1 MSRPTSAGP
10 VSLKEAFAGLGTA
23 RGRQDPYP
31 LYEAIRTHGAAA
43 WLKPGRLVVTGYEE
57 CDRALRD
64 TRLHVQ
70 DAAGYDATSPGW
82 RDHSSL
88 RAFTS
93 SMLYSN
99 PPDHTRLRAV
109 AGFAFTPPKIRQL
122 RSVVEEM
129 ADRLLDRMARIGADG
144 SPVDLI
150 AEYASRL
157 PVAVIS
163 AMLGFPEEDQV
174 WFRDMAS
181 TVAVSTDGFGD
192 PAALE
197 RADRAMDDMTA
208 YFTDLVDR
216 RRRDPRD
223 DLVTLLTR
231 THDDDPRRLDHDE
244 LMGTLM
250 VLLTAGFETTS
261 FLIGHGAMLA
271 MERPSLAGRLR
282 AEPDFAPAYV
292 EEILRFEPPVHVTS
306 RWAAAD
312 TELLGTPVPAGSRL
326 TLVLA
331 AANRDP
337 RRFADPARFDPDR
350 PDNRPLS
357 FGAGGHFCLGAP
369 LARLEAALALPRL
382 FARFPG
388 LAATAPPVYRD
399 RWVVRGLDTF
409 PVAVAA

>member
-1 MSRPTSAGP
+1 MSRPASAGV
-10 VSLKEAFAGLGTA
+10 VSVKEAFAELGTV
-23 RGRQDPYP
+23 RGRQDPFP
-31 LYEAIRTHGAAA
+31 LYEVIRSHGATA

-70 DAAGYDATSPGW
+70 DAAGYDTTSPGW

-109 AGFAFTPPKIRQL
+109 AGFAFTPPKIRRL

-129 ADRLLDRMARIGADG
+129 ADRLLDRMARLGADG

-223 DLVTLLTR
+223 DLVTLLAR
-231 THDDDPRRLDHDE
+231 THDDDPRRLGHDE

-271 MERPSLAGRLR
+271 MERASLVGRLR
-282 AEPDFAPAYV
+282 TEPDFAPAYV

-326 TLVLA
+326 TLILA

-388 LAATAPPVYRD
+388 LTATEPPVYRD